1 MQTATQRAAPVPAGG
16 HINGFSSVVSDL
28 KSLIAHV
35 EASIKLIEAAIPA
48 ESDPGIRQ
56 SDANVRVR
64 DEVAPPCAKANAA
77 LIACNLGLSAA
88 LQSLLGSS
96 RDFVASKRPSVR

>member
-1 MQTATQRAAPVPAGG
+1 MQTATQRATPVPAGG
-16 HINGFSSVVSDL
+16 HINGFSSIVSDL

-56 SDANVRVR
+56 SDANVMR
-64 DEVAPPCAKANAA
+64 DEVTPPYAKASAA

-88 LQSLLGSS
+88 LQALLDSS
-96 RDFVASKRPSVR
+96 RDFVASKRPPVG

>member
-1 MQTATQRAAPVPAGG
+1 MRTATQRAAPVPAGV

-28 KSLIAHV
+28 KSLISHV
-35 EASIKLIEAAIPA
+35 DASIKLIEAVVLA

-56 SDANVRVR
+56 YDAHVTR
-64 DEVAPPCAKANAA
+64 DEVTPPYEKARAA

-88 LQSLLGSS
+88 LQALLDSS
-96 RDFVASKRPSVR
+96 KNFVASKRPPVR

>member
-1 MQTATQRAAPVPAGG
+1 MRTATQRAAPVPAGG

-48 ESDPGIRQ
+48 DSHPGSRQ
-56 SDANVRVR
+56 SDANVMVG
-64 DEVAPPCAKANAA
+64 DEAAPYSATVSTA

-88 LQSLLGSS
+88 LQSLLDSS

>member
-1 MQTATQRAAPVPAGG
+1 MRTATQRAAPVPAGG

-56 SDANVRVR
+56 YDAHVTR
-64 DEVAPPCAKANAA
+64 DEVSPSYEKASAA

-88 LQSLLGSS
+88 LQALLDSS
-96 RDFVASKRPSVR
+96 KNFVASKSPSVR